1 MHIHLGISTCH
12 FHNDLGEKIGSV
24 KANAIF
30 GYSCINTFQI
40 YSNNLHLSS
49 SMDIINLNLTLLMP
63 KSPIFDK
70 NLHYA
75 QAYLW
80 SSFYIFSPLIILAQ
94 KKVDKQGK
102 STSSQT
108 GHRHRS

>member
-1 MHIHLGISTCH
+1 MIWVK
-12 FHNDLGEKIGSV
+12 KIGSV

-80 SSFYIFSPLIILAQ
+80 SSFYIFFP
-94 KKVDKQGK
+94 
-102 STSSQT
+102 TYYSSSKES
-108 GHRHRS
+108 G